1 MMQVIKQTRDEK
13 IAMYMKSTK
22 RELVEM
28 LATCNEHID
37 RLTLGRPL
45 RPQWQQGNGL

>member
-22 RELVEM
+22 MELAGMLAARDDALERVQEAHRNLVERTM
-28 LATCNEHID
+28 AA
-37 RLTLGRPL
+37 GS
-45 RPQWQQGNGL
+45 